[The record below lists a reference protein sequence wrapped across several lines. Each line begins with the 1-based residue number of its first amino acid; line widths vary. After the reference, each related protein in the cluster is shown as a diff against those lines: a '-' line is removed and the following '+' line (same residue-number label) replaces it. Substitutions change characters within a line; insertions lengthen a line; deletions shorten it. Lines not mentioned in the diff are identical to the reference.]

1 MKRTR
6 EQLKKDFCEN
16 PDNPIFQDACRL
28 IRELRDKGITITM
41 TDDTIID
48 MAYDLQ

>member
-6 EQLKKDFCEN
+6 EQLLQDFKNN
-16 PDNPIFQDACRL
+16 PDDPIFQDACRL

-41 TDDTIID
+41 TDDTISD